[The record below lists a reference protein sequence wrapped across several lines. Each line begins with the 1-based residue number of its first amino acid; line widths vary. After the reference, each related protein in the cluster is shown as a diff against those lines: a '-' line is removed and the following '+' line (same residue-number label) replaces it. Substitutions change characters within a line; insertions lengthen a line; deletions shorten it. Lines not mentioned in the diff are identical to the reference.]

1 MYVASSMKDNVNG
14 ETNYSLY
21 LNWEERKKS
30 VITYFLWLIKESLK
44 LSSKKEK
51 EKLSTRWINEEILQN
66 IIVGFEE
73 TSRSFQILG
82 EEKAIQKDITLD
94 TRKGA
99 SRDDQNLL
107 AEDIRR
113 ERIFRMIIANE
124 RKGKLTKA
132 AIKIITL
139 LGT

>member
-1 MYVASSMKDNVNG
+1 MKENVNG

-30 VITYFLWLIKESLK
+30 VITYFLWLIKESLR
-44 LSSKKEK
+44 LSFKKEK
-51 EKLSTRWINEEILQN
+51 EKLSTRWINEEILQI

>member
-30 VITYFLWLIKESLK
+30 VITYFLWLIKESLR
-44 LSSKKEK
+44 LSFKKEK
-51 EKLSTRWINEEILQN
+51 EKLSTRWINEEILQI

>member
-1 MYVASSMKDNVNG
+1 MKDNVNG

-30 VITYFLWLIKESLK
+30 VITYFLWLIKESLR
-44 LSSKKEK
+44 LSFKKEK
-51 EKLSTRWINEEILQN
+51 EKLSTRWINEEILQI

>member
-1 MYVASSMKDNVNG
+1 MKENVNG

-30 VITYFLWLIKESLK
+30 VITYFLWLIKESLR
-44 LSSKKEK
+44 LSFKKEK
-51 EKLSTRWINEEILQN
+51 EKLSTRWINEEILQI

-113 ERIFRMIIANE
+113 ERIFRMMIANE